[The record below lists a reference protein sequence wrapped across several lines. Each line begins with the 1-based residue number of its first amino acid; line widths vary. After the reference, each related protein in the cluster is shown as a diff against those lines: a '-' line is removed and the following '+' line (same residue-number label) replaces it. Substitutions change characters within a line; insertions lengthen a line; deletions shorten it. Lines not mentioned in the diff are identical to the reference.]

1 MSVGDATKAPVR
13 SFFSPPLLSF
23 PPLRAGKETGP
34 LRSCH
39 SCVPCGGGEQTRT
52 QQTRREA
59 AGDKRRLNCL
69 GVFLGVFFFF
79 FYAQRHLVAVTSSDA
94 TATSPGGDSPAPF
107 GTRHRRI
114 CTCPSPT
121 VRRSAGMDSFIVAA
135 LALCSLTAPAFG
147 DKGISKARSCSDIRL
162 FYSGK
167 GFALDGVPQSELSGE
182 IPLKKKENT
191 IVITAQR
198 HTLIL
203 SPHTHSGSNTA
214 HIYSSISVIM
224 CPTCC
229 GAPCKLIAPSSCNP
243 SASHPHPPPLEC

>member
-1 MSVGDATKAPVR
+1 MSG
-13 SFFSPPLLSF
+13 
-23 PPLRAGKETGP
+23 
-34 LRSCH
+34 
-39 SCVPCGGGEQTRT
+39 
-52 QQTRREA
+52 
-59 AGDKRRLNCL
+59 
-69 GVFLGVFFFF
+69 FF
-79 FYAQRHLVAVTSSDA
+79 FYAQRHSVAVTSSDA

-167 GFALDGVPQSELSGE
+167 GFALEAVPQSELSGE
-182 IPLKKKENT
+182 IPLK
-191 IVITAQR
+191 IIIIIIIMMIAAQR
-198 HTLIL
+198 HSTLVL

-229 GAPCKLIAPSSCNP
+229 GAPSKLIAPSGCNP
-243 SASHPHPPPLEC
+243 SASHPPPSPPLEC